1 MDDHDEPFVTTP
13 ASATDAALE
22 AATMRRVSRR
32 LLPFLFLLYVVCY
45 IDRTNVSFAA
55 LQMNRDLGFSAAA
68 YGLGAG
74 IFFLG
79 YALFEVPSNLILM
92 RVGARRWIGRIA
104 LTWGV
109 LASAMM
115 FIRTTESFYV
125 MRFLVGVAEAGYF
138 PGIIYYL
145 SLWFPEQH
153 RARAMARFAIGIPL
167 ASVLGG
173 PISGALLGLDGR
185 LGLAGWQWLFL
196 LEGIPAVILGIIAL
210 RFLTDRPE
218 EAHWLPATEREW
230 LQRRLSAEASAHHG
244 SSTLRAA
251 FTNRTF
257 WWLCLPYFVFG
268 ICSYALTLWLPLMV
282 KDAVQVT
289 NVGTGFVVS
298 LVGLATAA
306 GMLLNGAHSDKRSE
320 RVIHAA
326 APLVLAAAGFAAAAL
341 MREPK
346 LAVVGLA
353 LAFVGVHSFMPAFWC
368 LPSALL
374 RGTAAA
380 GGIALINAL
389 GNLGGFVG
397 PNLVGVVKNLTGSF
411 SESLLALTGVALL
424 GAGLTLTLLRAN
436 TSRAATHRPNG

>member
-1 MDDHDEPFVTTP
+1 MS
-13 ASATDAALE
+13 ASDAAME
-22 AATMRRVSRR
+22 AATIRRVSRR

-45 IDRTNVSFAA
+45 VDRTNVSFAA

-79 YALFEVPSNLILM
+79 YAIFEVPSNLILM

-104 LTWGV
+104 ISWGV

-115 FIRTTESFYV
+115 LIRSSESFYL

-173 PISGALLGLDGR
+173 PLSGALLGLDGR

-196 LEGIPAVILGIIAL
+196 LEGIPAVVLGVVAL
-210 RFLTDRPE
+210 RYLTDRPE
-218 EAHWLPATEREW
+218 EAHWLPPAEREW
-230 LQRRLSAEASAHHG
+230 LQRRLRTEASSHHG
-244 SSTLRAA
+244 SATLRAA
-251 FTNRTF
+251 FTNPTF
-257 WWLCLPYFVFG
+257 WWLCAPYFVFG
-268 ICSYALTLWLPLMV
+268 ICSYALTLWLPIMV
-282 KDAVQVT
+282 KDAVKVS
-289 NVGTGFVVS
+289 NVGTGLVVG

-306 GMLLNGAHSDKRSE
+306 GMLINGALSDRHSE
-320 RVIHAA
+320 RVVHAA
-326 APLVLAAAGFAAAAL
+326 VPLVLASAGFAAAAIV
-341 MREPK
+341 RQPA

-389 GNLGGFVG
+389 GNLGGFFG
-397 PNLVGVVKNLTGSF
+397 PNLVGVVKDVTGSF
-411 SESLLALTGVALL
+411 EGSLLALTGVALL
-424 GAGLTLTLLRAN
+424 GAILTLTLRRAN
-436 TSRAATHRPNG
+436 TSPRAASAQS